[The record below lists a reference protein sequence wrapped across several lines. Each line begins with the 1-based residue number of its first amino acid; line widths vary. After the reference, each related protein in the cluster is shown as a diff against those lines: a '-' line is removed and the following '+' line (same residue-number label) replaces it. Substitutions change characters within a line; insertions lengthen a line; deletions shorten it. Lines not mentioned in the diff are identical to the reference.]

1 MSLIDGFNS
10 KMMGEDFCLVDSATT
25 YTIFKDKKY
34 FQQLSLSKA
43 YVNTISGS
51 SNLIEGSER
60 ANFILPKGTK
70 LYIDDALY
78 SSKSQKKFTQ
88 F

>member
-1 MSLIDGFNS
+1 MIYFTLKIINLIYIFHICRGISLIDGFNS
-10 KMMGEDFCLVDSATT
+10 KMMGEDFCLADSATT
-25 YTIFKDKKY
+25 HTILKDKKY

-60 ANFILPKGTK
+60 ANIMLPK
-70 LYIDDALY
+70 
-78 SSKSQKKFTQ
+78 
-88 F
+88 